1 MVWKKVSPELREQL
15 EKHMLS
21 FDCQRKFMF
30 GSPTYFINN
39 NMFAGIHQDT
49 IMLRL
54 SQKDREEILAKY
66 DEVAPFEP
74 VEGRIMREYVALP
87 ESIYDDNDILHE
99 FLNRSYQYALSL
111 PPKEP
116 GPRTSRKK
124 HTHG

>member
-54 SQKDREEILAKY
+54 SQKDREEILANY

-74 VEGRIMREYVALP
+74 IEGRIMREYVALP
-87 ESIYDDNDILHE
+87 ESIYNDTDTLHE
-99 FLNRSYQYALSL
+99 FLNRSYQYTLSL

-116 GPRTSRKK
+116 GPRTRRKK
-124 HTHG
+124 RLR